1 MWKDGDMAINVDYPE
16 EWNELPKRERKQKIR
31 ELKKQDEKKDEFS
44 KKVKSVGIA
53 FVVIVV
59 LVGGYKL
66 VTQKSPE
73 EVAFQEEVK
82 EVSLQDKVEEFEIE
96 GAEHVAPETEVEYK
110 TNPPT
115 SGSHYGT
122 PTDWGVYSEEISD
135 EATVH
140 SLEHG
145 GTWISYKDISD
156 EEKQILEEIGR
167 SNPQSVVV
175 SPRAANDNKVAVVS
189 WGRMM
194 KLEAADR
201 ALIQKYIDTYKN
213 QSPEKLAR

>member
-1 MWKDGDMAINVDYPE
+1 MAINVDYPE